1 MKRQPTEW
9 EKIFANDMTDKG
21 LIPNIYKQFIQL
33 NIKNKTKP
41 KKTAWLKSGQKNWID
56 VFPRRN
62 ADGQQAHGN
71 IHNITNHQGNAY
83 QIHYEILPHTC
94 QNGYHQKDYK

>member
-33 NIKNKTKP
+33 NIKNKTKQN
-41 KKTAWLKSGQKNWID
+41 KTAWLKSGQKNWID
-56 VFPRRN
+56 IFPRRN

-71 IHNITNHQGNAY
+71 ILNITNNQGNAY

-94 QNGYHQKDYK
+94 QNGNH

>member
-21 LIPNIYKQFIQL
+21 LKPKIYKHFIQL
-33 NIKNKTKP
+33 NIKKKKKTKKP
-41 KKTAWLKSGQKNWID
+41 AWLKSGQKNWTD

-62 ADGQQAHGN
+62 SGGQQSHGK
-71 IHNITNHQGNAY
+71 ILNITNHQGNAY
-83 QIHYEILPHTC
+83 QIRYEILPHIC
-94 QNGYHQKDYK
+94 QNGSH